1 MTTNQSLAQKL
12 EALKTQ
18 LSETLSEIQDLELE
32 QARIESE
39 AQIDLDNH
47 VRKIVDRMN
56 AQFEATDP
64 SNDIV
69 VAMTVFNHTIQIISN
84 RHKVAFCNFWY
95 KDSSLDEII
104 KWAERQIDSA
114 QFYQILSSSFDREE
128 LITATEF
135 DQFAIRVNDNTDI
148 QLSYDD
154 YRRLVTLEIRT
165 VLSLKDIEH
174 KLNEESND
182 ETDFRNI
189 SVVDENDYIFES
201 IEMHTY
207 LLDEM
212 VDQIKAIKSEKMQDS
227 KQTTRS

>member
-47 VRKIVDRMN
+47 VRKIVDRMK

-84 RHKVAFCNFWY
+84 RHRVAFCNFWY
-95 KDSSLDEII
+95 KDSSLEEII
-104 KWAERQIDSA
+104 KWAEHQIDSA

-148 QLSYDD
+148 QLSYSD
-154 YRRLVTLEIRT
+154 YRQLVTLEIRT
-165 VLSLKDIEH
+165 VLSLKDIEC
-174 KLNEESND
+174 KLNEDSND
-182 ETDFRNI
+182 ETEFHNI

-201 IEMHTY
+201 IETRTY
-207 LLDEM
+207 LLDEI
-212 VDQIKAIKSEKMQDS
+212 VDQIKAIKAEN
-227 KQTTRS
+227 

>member
-1 MTTNQSLAQKL
+1 MTNTQTLSQKL

-148 QLSYDD
+148 QLSYNV
-154 YRRLVTLEIRT
+154 YRQLVTLEIRT
-165 VLSLKDIEH
+165 LFSLRDIER

-182 ETDFRNI
+182 DTDFRNI
-189 SVVDENDYIFES
+189 SVVDEDDYIFES

-227 KQTTRS
+227 K

>member
-32 QARIESE
+32 QSRIESE
-39 AQIDLDNH
+39 KQIDLDNH

-56 AQFEATDP
+56 AQFEADNP
-64 SNDIV
+64 SNDLV

-95 KDSSLDEII
+95 KDSSLEEII
-104 KWAERQIDSA
+104 KWAEHQIDST

-128 LITATEF
+128 LITATGF

-154 YRRLVTLEIRT
+154 YRQLVTLEIRT
-165 VLSLKDIEH
+165 LFSLRDIER
-174 KLNEESND
+174 KLNEDSNND
-182 ETDFRNI
+182 TDFRNI

-201 IEMHTY
+201 IETRTY
-207 LLDEM
+207 LLDEI
-212 VDQIKAIKSEKMQDS
+212 VDQIKAIKAEN
-227 KQTTRS
+227 

>member
-1 MTTNQSLAQKL
+1 MTNTQTLSQKL

-56 AQFEATDP
+56 AQFEADNP

-84 RHKVAFCNFWY
+84 RHRVAFCNFWY

-104 KWAERQIDSA
+104 KWAEHQIDSA

-128 LITATEF
+128 LITATEL

-148 QLSYDD
+148 QLSYSD
-154 YRRLVTLEIRT
+154 YRQLVTLEIRT
-165 VLSLKDIEH
+165 VLSLKDIEC
-174 KLNEESND
+174 KLNEDSND
-182 ETDFRNI
+182 ETEFHNI
-189 SVVDENDYIFES
+189 SVVDEDDYIFES
-201 IEMHTY
+201 IETRTY

-212 VDQIKAIKSEKMQDS
+212 VDQIKAIKAEK
-227 KQTTRS
+227 

>member
-18 LSETLSEIQDLELE
+18 LSETLSEIQNLELE

-47 VRKIVDRMN
+47 VRRIVDRMN
-56 AQFEATDP
+56 AQFEANDP

-104 KWAERQIDSA
+104 EWAEHQIDSA
-114 QFYQILSSSFDREE
+114 QFYQILSSSFEREE
-128 LITATEF
+128 LITATEL

-148 QLSYDD
+148 RLSYNV
-154 YRRLVTLEIRT
+154 YRQLVTLEIRT
-165 VLSLKDIEH
+165 LFSLRDIER

-201 IEMHTY
+201 IETHTY

-227 KQTTRS
+227 K

>member
-1 MTTNQSLAQKL
+1 MTNNQTLSQKL
-12 EALKTQ
+12 EALKIH
-18 LSETLSEIQDLELE
+18 LNETLAEIQDLELE
-32 QARIESE
+32 QSRIESE
-39 AQIDLDNH
+39 AQIDLDNN

-56 AQFEATDP
+56 DQFEANNP

-69 VAMTVFNHTIQIISN
+69 VMLTVFNHTIQIISN

-104 KWAERQIDSA
+104 KWAEHQINNA

-128 LITATEF
+128 LITATRF

-148 QLSYDD
+148 QLSYNDD
-154 YRRLVTLEIRT
+154 RQLVTLEIRT

-174 KLNEESND
+174 KLNEDSND
-182 ETDFRNI
+182 ETEFHNI

-201 IEMHTY
+201 IETSTY

-212 VDQIKAIKSEKMQDS
+212 VDQIKAIKADK
-227 KQTTRS
+227 

>member
-1 MTTNQSLAQKL
+1 MTTNQTLSQKL

-39 AQIDLDNH
+39 AQIEIDNH
-47 VRKIVDRMN
+47 VRKIVDRIN
-56 AQFEATDP
+56 AQFEANDQC
-64 SNDIV
+64 NDIV

-95 KDSSLDEII
+95 KDSSLEEII
-104 KWAERQIDSA
+104 KWAEHQIDST

-135 DQFAIRVNDNTDI
+135 DQFAIKVDDNTDI
-148 QLSYDD
+148 HLSYSD
-154 YRRLVTLEIRT
+154 YRQLVNLEIRT
-165 VLSLKDIEH
+165 IFSLKDIER
-174 KLNEESND
+174 KLNEDSND
-182 ETDFRNI
+182 ETEFRNI

-201 IEMHTY
+201 TETHTY

-212 VDQIKAIKSEKMQDS
+212 VDQIKAIKAEKLG
-227 KQTTRS
+227 TIE

>member
-135 DQFAIRVNDNTDI
+135 DEFAIRVNDNTDI

-212 VDQIKAIKSEKMQDS
+212 VDQIKAIKSEKL
-227 KQTTRS
+227 RS

>member
-1 MTTNQSLAQKL
+1 MTNTQTLSQKL

-18 LSETLSEIQDLELE
+18 MSETLSEIQDLELE
-32 QARIESE
+32 RARIESE

-84 RHKVAFCNFWY
+84 RHRVAFCNFQY
-95 KDSSLDEII
+95 KDSSLEEII
-104 KWAERQIDSA
+104 KWAEHQIDSA
-114 QFYQILSSSFDREE
+114 QFYQILSSSIDREE
-128 LITATEF
+128 LITATEL

-154 YRRLVTLEIRT
+154 YRQLVTLEIRT
-165 VLSLKDIEH
+165 VLSLKDIEC
-174 KLNEESND
+174 KLNEDSND
-182 ETDFRNI
+182 ETEFHNI
-189 SVVDENDYIFES
+189 SVVDEDDYIFES
-201 IEMHTY
+201 IENRTV

-212 VDQIKAIKSEKMQDS
+212 VDQIKAIKAEKIG
-227 KQTTRS
+227 TIE

>member
-1 MTTNQSLAQKL
+1 MATNQSLAQKL

-47 VRKIVDRMN
+47 VRKIIDRMN
-56 AQFEATDP
+56 AQFEADNP

-212 VDQIKAIKSEKMQDS
+212 VDQIKAIKADN
-227 KQTTRS
+227 

>member
-1 MTTNQSLAQKL
+1 MITNQSLAQKL

-32 QARIESE
+32 QARIENE

-56 AQFEATDP
+56 AQFEANDP

-174 KLNEESND
+174 KLNEDSND
-182 ETDFRNI
+182 ATEFHNI
-189 SVVDENDYIFES
+189 SVVDEDDYIFES
-201 IEMHTY
+201 IETRTY

-212 VDQIKAIKSEKMQDS
+212 VDKIKAIKAEKLKS
-227 KQTTRS
+227 

>member
-18 LSETLSEIQDLELE
+18 LSETLSEIQNLELE

-56 AQFEATDP
+56 TQFEANDP

-104 KWAERQIDSA
+104 KWAEHQIDSA
-114 QFYQILSSSFDREE
+114 QFYQILSSSFEREE
-128 LITATEF
+128 LITATEL

-165 VLSLKDIEH
+165 VLSLKDIEC
-174 KLNEESND
+174 KLNEDSND
-182 ETDFRNI
+182 ETEFHNI
-189 SVVDENDYIFES
+189 SVVDEDDYIFES
-201 IEMHTY
+201 IETRTY

-212 VDQIKAIKSEKMQDS
+212 VDQIKAIKAEK
-227 KQTTRS
+227 

>member
-1 MTTNQSLAQKL
+1 MTNTQTLSQKL

-95 KDSSLDEII
+95 KDGSLDEII
-104 KWAERQIDSA
+104 KWAEHQIDST

-128 LITATEF
+128 LITATEL
-135 DQFAIRVNDNTDI
+135 DQFAIRVNDDTDI
-148 QLSYDD
+148 QLSYESD
-154 YRRLVTLEIRT
+154 RQLVTLEIRT
-165 VLSLKDIEH
+165 VLSLKDIEC
-174 KLNEESND
+174 KLNEDSND
-182 ETDFRNI
+182 ETEFHNI
-189 SVVDENDYIFES
+189 SVVDEDDYIFES
-201 IEMHTY
+201 IETRTY

-212 VDQIKAIKSEKMQDS
+212 VDQIKVIKAEKMQDS
-227 KQTTRS
+227 K

>member
-84 RHKVAFCNFWY
+84 RHRVAFCNFWY
-95 KDSSLDEII
+95 KDSSLEEII

-114 QFYQILSSSFDREE
+114 QFYQILGSSFEREE

-148 QLSYDD
+148 QLSYNV
-154 YRRLVTLEIRT
+154 YRQLVTLEIRT
-165 VLSLKDIEH
+165 LFSLRDIER

-182 ETDFRNI
+182 ATEFHNI
-189 SVVDENDYIFES
+189 SVVDEDDYIFES
-201 IEMHTY
+201 IETHTY
-207 LLDEM
+207 SLDEI

-227 KQTTRS
+227 K

>member
-39 AQIDLDNH
+39 KQIDLDNH

-64 SNDIV
+64 SNDVV

-104 KWAERQIDSA
+104 KWAEHQIDSA

-135 DQFAIRVNDNTDI
+135 DQFAIRVNDDTDI
-148 QLSYDD
+148 QLSYESD
-154 YRRLVTLEIRT
+154 RQLVTLEIRT
-165 VLSLKDIEH
+165 VFSLKDIEC
-174 KLNEESND
+174 KLNEDSND
-182 ETDFRNI
+182 ETEFHNI
-189 SVVDENDYIFES
+189 SVVDEDDYIFES
-201 IEMHTY
+201 IETRTY

-212 VDQIKAIKSEKMQDS
+212 VEQIKAIKAKKMQDS
-227 KQTTRS
+227 K

>member
-56 AQFEATDP
+56 AQFEANDP

-69 VAMTVFNHTIQIISN
+69 VAMTVFNHTIQIISD

-104 KWAERQIDSA
+104 KWAEHQIDSA

-128 LITATEF
+128 LITATEL
-135 DQFAIRVNDNTDI
+135 DQFAIRVNDDTDI
-148 QLSYDD
+148 QLSYESD
-154 YRRLVTLEIRT
+154 RQLVTLEIRT
-165 VLSLKDIEH
+165 VLSLKDIER
-174 KLNEESND
+174 KLNEDSND
-182 ETDFRNI
+182 ETEFHNI
-189 SVVDENDYIFES
+189 SVVDEDDYIFES
-201 IEMHTY
+201 IETHTY

-227 KQTTRS
+227 K

>member
-1 MTTNQSLAQKL
+1 MTNNQSLAQKL

-56 AQFEATDP
+56 AQFEANDP

-104 KWAERQIDSA
+104 KWAEHQIDSA

-128 LITATEF
+128 LITATGF

-148 QLSYDD
+148 QLSYNDD
-154 YRRLVTLEIRT
+154 RQLVTLEIRT
-165 VLSLKDIEH
+165 LFSLKDIER
-174 KLNEESND
+174 KLNEDSND
-182 ETDFRNI
+182 ETEFHNI

-201 IEMHTY
+201 IETSTY

-212 VDQIKAIKSEKMQDS
+212 VDQIKAIKADK
-227 KQTTRS
+227 

>member
-1 MTTNQSLAQKL
+1 MTNTQTLSQKL

-18 LSETLSEIQDLELE
+18 LSETLSEIQNLELE

-56 AQFEATDP
+56 AQFEANDP

-84 RHKVAFCNFWY
+84 RHRVAFCNFWY
-95 KDSSLDEII
+95 KDSSLEEII
-104 KWAERQIDSA
+104 KWAEHQIDSA

-128 LITATEF
+128 LITATEL

-148 QLSYDD
+148 QLSHDD
-154 YRRLVTLEIRT
+154 YRQLVTLEIRT
-165 VLSLKDIEH
+165 VLSLKDIEC
-174 KLNEESND
+174 KLNEDSND
-182 ETDFRNI
+182 ETEFHNI
-189 SVVDENDYIFES
+189 SVVDEDDYIFES
-201 IEMHTY
+201 IETRTY

-212 VDQIKAIKSEKMQDS
+212 VDQIKAIKAEKMQDS
-227 KQTTRS
+227 K

>member
-1 MTTNQSLAQKL
+1 MTTQTLSQKL

-32 QARIESE
+32 QARIENE
-39 AQIDLDNH
+39 KLIDLDNH

-104 KWAERQIDSA
+104 KWAEHQIDSA

-128 LITATEF
+128 LITATMT
-135 DQFAIRVNDNTDI
+135 DQFAIKVDDNTDI
-148 QLSYDD
+148 QLSYNV
-154 YRRLVTLEIRT
+154 YRQLVTLEIRT
-165 VLSLKDIEH
+165 LFSLKDIER

-212 VDQIKAIKSEKMQDS
+212 VDQIKAIKSEKL
-227 KQTTRS
+227 RS

>member
-1 MTTNQSLAQKL
+1 MTNTQTLSQKL

-56 AQFEATDP
+56 AQFEADNP

-84 RHKVAFCNFWY
+84 RHRVAFCNFWY

-104 KWAERQIDSA
+104 KWAEHQIDSA

-128 LITATEF
+128 LITATEL

-148 QLSYDD
+148 QLSYSD
-154 YRRLVTLEIRT
+154 YRQLVTLEIRT
-165 VLSLKDIEH
+165 VLSLKDIEC
-174 KLNEESND
+174 KLNEDSND
-182 ETDFRNI
+182 ETEFHNI
-189 SVVDENDYIFES
+189 SVVDEDDYIFES
-201 IEMHTY
+201 IETRTY

-212 VDQIKAIKSEKMQDS
+212 VDQIKAIKAEKMQDS
-227 KQTTRS
+227 K

>member
-39 AQIDLDNH
+39 KQIDLDNH

-104 KWAERQIDSA
+104 KWAEHQIDSA

-135 DQFAIRVNDNTDI
+135 DQFAIRVNDDTDI
-148 QLSYDD
+148 QLSYESD
-154 YRRLVTLEIRT
+154 RQLVTLEIRT
-165 VLSLKDIEH
+165 VFSLKDIEC
-174 KLNEESND
+174 KLNEDSND
-182 ETDFRNI
+182 ETEFHNI
-189 SVVDENDYIFES
+189 SVVDEDDYIFES
-201 IEMHTY
+201 IETRTY

-212 VDQIKAIKSEKMQDS
+212 VEQIKAIKAEKMQDS
-227 KQTTRS
+227 K

>member
-1 MTTNQSLAQKL
+1 MTTDQSLAQKL

-56 AQFEATDP
+56 TQFEATDP

-84 RHKVAFCNFWY
+84 RHRVAFCNFWY

-104 KWAERQIDSA
+104 KWAEHQIDSA

-128 LITATEF
+128 LITATEL

-148 QLSYDD
+148 QLSYESD
-154 YRRLVTLEIRT
+154 RQLVTLEIRT
-165 VLSLKDIEH
+165 VLSLKDIEC
-174 KLNEESND
+174 KLNEDSDD
-182 ETDFRNI
+182 ETEFHNI
-189 SVVDENDYIFES
+189 SVVDEDDYIFES
-201 IEMHTY
+201 IETRTY

-212 VDQIKAIKSEKMQDS
+212 VDQIKAIKAEKMQDS
-227 KQTTRS
+227 K

>member
-56 AQFEATDP
+56 AQFEADNP

-104 KWAERQIDSA
+104 KWAEHQIDSA

-154 YRRLVTLEIRT
+154 YRQLVTLEIRT
-165 VLSLKDIEH
+165 LFSLRDIER
-174 KLNEESND
+174 KLNEDSNND
-182 ETDFRNI
+182 TDFRNI
-189 SVVDENDYIFES
+189 SVVDEDDYIFES
-201 IEMHTY
+201 IETRTY

-212 VDQIKAIKSEKMQDS
+212 VDQIKAIKAEN
-227 KQTTRS
+227 

>member
-1 MTTNQSLAQKL
+1 MATNQSLAQKL

-56 AQFEATDP
+56 AQFEADNP

-104 KWAERQIDSA
+104 KWAEHQIDSA
-114 QFYQILSSSFDREE
+114 QFYRILSSSFDREE
-128 LITATEF
+128 LITATGF

-148 QLSYDD
+148 QLSYSD
-154 YRRLVTLEIRT
+154 YRQLVTLEIRT
-165 VLSLKDIEH
+165 VLSLKDIEC
-174 KLNEESND
+174 KLNEDSND

-212 VDQIKAIKSEKMQDS
+212 VDQIKAIKAEKL
-227 KQTTRS
+227 RS

>member
-39 AQIDLDNH
+39 KQIDLDNH

-56 AQFEATDP
+56 AQFEADNP
-64 SNDIV
+64 SNDLV

-95 KDSSLDEII
+95 KDCSLDEII
-104 KWAERQIDSA
+104 KWAEHQIDSA

-148 QLSYDD
+148 QLQYNV
-154 YRRLVTLEIRT
+154 YRQLVTLEIRT
-165 VLSLKDIEH
+165 LFSLRDIEH
-174 KLNEESND
+174 KLNEDSND
-182 ETDFRNI
+182 ATEFHNI
-189 SVVDENDYIFES
+189 SVVDEDDYIFES

-212 VDQIKAIKSEKMQDS
+212 VDQIKAIKAEKMQDS
-227 KQTTRS
+227 K

>member
-56 AQFEATDP
+56 AQFEADNP

-95 KDSSLDEII
+95 KDSSLEEII
-104 KWAERQIDSA
+104 KWAEHQIDSA

-128 LITATEF
+128 LITATGF

-154 YRRLVTLEIRT
+154 YRQLVTLEIRT
-165 VLSLKDIEH
+165 VLSLKDIER
-174 KLNEESND
+174 KLNEDSND
-182 ETDFRNI
+182 ETEFHNI
-189 SVVDENDYIFES
+189 SVVDEDDYIFES
-201 IEMHTY
+201 IETRTY

-212 VDQIKAIKSEKMQDS
+212 VDQIKAIKAEN
-227 KQTTRS
+227 

>member
-18 LSETLSEIQDLELE
+18 LSETLAEIQDLELE
-32 QARIESE
+32 QSRIENE

-56 AQFEATDP
+56 AQFETNDQ

-95 KDSSLDEII
+95 KDSSLEEII
-104 KWAERQIDSA
+104 KWAEHQIDSA
-114 QFYQILSSSFDREE
+114 QFYQLLSSSFDREE
-128 LITATEF
+128 LITATMY
-135 DQFAIRVNDNTDI
+135 DQFAIRVDDNTDI
-148 QLSYDD
+148 QLSYSCD
-154 YRRLVTLEIRT
+154 RQLVTLEIRT
-165 VLSLKDIEH
+165 VFSLKDIEH
-174 KLNEESND
+174 KLNEDSND
-182 ETDFRNI
+182 ETEFRNI

-201 IEMHTY
+201 IETRTV

-212 VDQIKAIKSEKMQDS
+212 VDQIKAIKAEKMQDS
-227 KQTTRS
+227 K

>member
-56 AQFEATDP
+56 AQFEANDP

-104 KWAERQIDSA
+104 KWAEHQIDSA

-154 YRRLVTLEIRT
+154 YRRLVTFEIRT
-165 VLSLKDIEH
+165 LFSLRDIER
-174 KLNEESND
+174 KFNEESND
-182 ETDFRNI
+182 DTDFRNI

-201 IEMHTY
+201 IETHTY

-227 KQTTRS
+227 K

>member
-1 MTTNQSLAQKL
+1 MTINQSLAQKL

-56 AQFEATDP
+56 AQFEANNP

-84 RHKVAFCNFWY
+84 RHRVAFCNFWY

-104 KWAERQIDSA
+104 KWAEHQIDSA

-128 LITATEF
+128 LITATEL

-165 VLSLKDIEH
+165 VLSLKDIEC
-174 KLNEESND
+174 KLNEDSND
-182 ETDFRNI
+182 ETEFHNI
-189 SVVDENDYIFES
+189 SVVDEDDYIFES
-201 IEMHTY
+201 IETRTY

-212 VDQIKAIKSEKMQDS
+212 VDQIKSIKAEKMQDS
-227 KQTTRS
+227 K

>member
-1 MTTNQSLAQKL
+1 MTINQSLAQKL

-56 AQFEATDP
+56 AQFEANNP

-84 RHKVAFCNFWY
+84 CHKVAFCNFWY

-104 KWAERQIDSA
+104 KWAEHQIDSA
-114 QFYQILSSSFDREE
+114 QFYQILSSSFDQEE
-128 LITATEF
+128 LITATEL
-135 DQFAIRVNDNTDI
+135 DQFAIRVNDDTDI
-148 QLSYDD
+148 HLSYDD
-154 YRRLVTLEIRT
+154 YRQLVTLEIRT
-165 VLSLKDIEH
+165 VLSLKDIEC
-174 KLNEESND
+174 KLNEDSND
-182 ETDFRNI
+182 ETEFHNI
-189 SVVDENDYIFES
+189 SVVDEDDYIFES
-201 IEMHTY
+201 IETRTY

-212 VDQIKAIKSEKMQDS
+212 VDQIKAIKAEKMQDS
-227 KQTTRS
+227 K

>member
-1 MTTNQSLAQKL
+1 MTNDQTLSQKL

-56 AQFEATDP
+56 TQFEANDP

-104 KWAERQIDSA
+104 KWAEHQIDSA
-114 QFYQILSSSFDREE
+114 QFYQILSSSFEREE
-128 LITATEF
+128 LITATPY
-135 DQFAIRVNDNTDI
+135 DQFSIKVDDNTDI
-148 QLSYDD
+148 QLQYNV
-154 YRRLVTLEIRT
+154 YRQLVTLEIRT
-165 VLSLKDIEH
+165 VLSLKDIEC
-174 KLNEESND
+174 KLNEDSND
-182 ETDFRNI
+182 ETEFHNI
-189 SVVDENDYIFES
+189 SVVDEDDYIFES
-201 IEMHTY
+201 IETRTY

-212 VDQIKAIKSEKMQDS
+212 VDKIKAIKAEKL
-227 KQTTRS
+227 RS

>member
-165 VLSLKDIEH
+165 VLSLKDIER

-189 SVVDENDYIFES
+189 SAVDENDYIFES
-201 IEMHTY
+201 IETRTY

-227 KQTTRS
+227 K

>member
-1 MTTNQSLAQKL
+1 MTSTQTLSQKL

-18 LSETLSEIQDLELE
+18 LSETLSEIQNLELE

-84 RHKVAFCNFWY
+84 RHRVAFCNFWY

-104 KWAERQIDSA
+104 KWAEHQIDSA

-128 LITATEF
+128 LITATEL

-148 QLSYDD
+148 QLSYESD
-154 YRRLVTLEIRT
+154 RQLVTLEIRT
-165 VLSLKDIEH
+165 VLSLKDIER
-174 KLNEESND
+174 KLNEDSND
-182 ETDFRNI
+182 ETEFHNI
-189 SVVDENDYIFES
+189 SVVDEDDYIFES
-201 IEMHTY
+201 IETRTY

-212 VDQIKAIKSEKMQDS
+212 VDKIKAIKAEK
-227 KQTTRS
+227 

>member
-39 AQIDLDNH
+39 KQIDLDNH

-104 KWAERQIDSA
+104 KWAEHQIDSA

-135 DQFAIRVNDNTDI
+135 DQFAIKVDDNTDI
-148 QLSYDD
+148 QLSYNV
-154 YRRLVTLEIRT
+154 YRQLVTLEIRT
-165 VLSLKDIEH
+165 LFSLRDIER

-182 ETDFRNI
+182 DTDFRNI
-189 SVVDENDYIFES
+189 SVVDEDDYIFES

-227 KQTTRS
+227 K